1 MERRNQVL
9 RFVSSISF
17 LLILTLVLPMIVAAA
32 AGAARQAVALA
43 DEQYSRRCEPGMVDT
58 FIAGLEEANRATP
71 GECEILWRLSR
82 AYWFKSTRVPE
93 NDKKTRL
100 DLLNRGKAYAEE
112 ATASDPKSANA
123 YYWLAASIAQ
133 AGQIRGILQS
143 LASVKPTKAALDKGL
158 EVDPRHASCHYLM
171 AELYLQLPG
180 APLSIGDKKKAVEEA
195 SLAVKYDPGESC
207 HHLVLGR
214 ALIATKQYDEARA
227 ALNRLIEME
236 PSKED
241 PEGFN
246 KDQDAAREELKSIA
260 RK

>member
-1 MERRNQVL
+1 MERRNHIV
-9 RFVSSISF
+9 RFVWSISF
-17 LLILTLVLPMIVAAA
+17 LLILALTLSMMSAAA
-32 AGAARQAVALA
+32 SGSAGQAVALA
-43 DEQYSRRCEPGMVDT
+43 DQQYSRRCEPGMADT
-58 FIAGLEEANRATP
+58 LIAGLEEANRTTP

-93 NDKKTRL
+93 NDRKARL
-100 DLLNRGKAYAEE
+100 ELLDQGRAYAEE
-112 ATASDPKSANA
+112 AIVADPKSANA

-133 AGQIRGILQS
+133 AGQIKGILQS

-180 APLSIGDKKKAVEEA
+180 APLSIGNKRKAVEEA
-195 SLAVKYDPGESC
+195 SMAVKYDPSESC

-227 ALNRLIEME
+227 ALNRLIEMK
-236 PSKED
+236 PGKED
-241 PEGFN
+241 PEGFR
-246 KDQDAAREELKSIA
+246 KDQDAARKELKSIA
-260 RK
+260 GK